1 MSTWAKNQPPSDKS
15 QKLLETSLK
24 NPAKGAAALGSRNIF
39 GSVQCKAGYE
49 FGELKI
55 SEDPEYIEI
64 EQKKKFYKANFVT
77 YEQFSRENRV
87 HNHNTLPAN
96 ILKAKQNCPGGSM
109 QLFPGVCKPIFK
121 LNPEVKCNCRE
132 TPAKASE
139 TMKKAQVW
147 LVVLL
152 LGILLLDYVHCTF
165 MNYTS
170 FLKADET
177 KQGHLFYSQN
187 CAECYLYKAGRCIR
201 IFGCKDASTKER
213 PQNKKLVS
221 TFLINLRKDH
231 TLLVICSYRGLKN
244 LQFMCRLQTIFRKL
258 EA

>member
-1 MSTWAKNQPPSDKS
+1 MTQWKLIEFFHFDLSSHWLLLMLGKS
-15 QKLLETSLK
+15 S
-24 NPAKGAAALGSRNIF
+24 GS
-39 GSVQCKAGYE
+39 Y
-49 FGELKI
+49 
-55 SEDPEYIEI
+55 SEA
-64 EQKKKFYKANFVT
+64 EQ
-77 YEQFSRENRV
+77 
-87 HNHNTLPAN
+87 
-96 ILKAKQNCPGGSM
+96 AKQNCPGGSM

-201 IFGCKDASTKER
+201 IFGCKQR
-213 PQNKKLVS
+213 
-221 TFLINLRKDH
+221 
-231 TLLVICSYRGLKN
+231 
-244 LQFMCRLQTIFRKL
+244 
-258 EA
+258 